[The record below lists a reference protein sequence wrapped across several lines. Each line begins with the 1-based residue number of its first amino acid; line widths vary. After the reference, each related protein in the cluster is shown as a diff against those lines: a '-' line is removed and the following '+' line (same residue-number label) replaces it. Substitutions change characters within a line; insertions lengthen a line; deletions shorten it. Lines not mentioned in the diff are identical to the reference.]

1 MQGENLFL
9 QKEVFPRETIG
20 MLLYDKHEIT
30 SLCYDS
36 RKAGAGCAFF
46 CLTGFNSDGHDYARA
61 AYDKGCRV
69 FVAERALDLPDDAK
83 VEIVPDSRAALGDAA
98 AEFYGHADRE
108 LTLIGVTGTKGKTS
122 VSTFIYQALNA
133 CGAKCGFI
141 GTTGADFCGT
151 HQKTLN
157 STPERIELH
166 RLFREMADKGCRY
179 CVMEVSSQA
188 EKVGRVAGLEFGI
201 AVFTNLSP
209 DHIGPGEHESFE
221 DYRDCKAK
229 LFSHCLTAVV
239 NCDDEYG
246 GYMAK
251 YAPKTVTYGRRD
263 FADFRAGN
271 VSLSHSADHIGAEY
285 DCSVSRYERDGSIK
299 TETFHVTGSVPGE
312 FSVSNSLAALAVC
325 ETLGMDRATV
335 LSVLSKAHAPGRFEA
350 VKTPLPASFIIDY
363 AHNELSLETALR
375 TLKSY
380 SPKRLICLFG
390 CIGGRAQ
397 LRREAMGKAAAELC
411 DYLILTSDNPDF
423 ERPLDIIV
431 GIERGIIKA
440 DRHPPYVRF
449 TDRADAIRYAADLA
463 EEGDI
468 VLLAGKGHEDYQII
482 EGKHVHFVEREI
494 LLDEA
499 EKRAAG
505 KPSFRI
511 F

>member
-1 MQGENLFL
+1 
-9 QKEVFPRETIG
+9 
-20 MLLYDKHEIT
+20 MLLYDKYEIT

-36 RKAGAGCAFF
+36 RKAGPGCAFF
-46 CLTGFNSDGHDYARA
+46 CLTGFNSDGHDYAKA
-61 AYDKGCRV
+61 AYDNGCRV
-69 FVAERALDLPDDAK
+69 FVCERAVDLPSDAA

-98 AEFYGHADRE
+98 ADFYGHADKE
-108 LTLIGVTGTKGKTS
+108 LKLIGVTGTKGKTS
-122 VSTFIYQALNA
+122 VSTFIFNALNA
-133 CGAKCGFI
+133 CGEKCGFI
-141 GTTGADFCGT
+141 GTTGADFGGQ

-166 RLFREMADKGCRY
+166 RLFREMADAGCRW

-188 EKVGRVAGLEFGI
+188 EKVGRVSGLGFEI

-209 DHIGPGEHESFE
+209 DHIGPGEHDSFE

-229 LFSHCLTAVV
+229 LFSQCRTAVV

-246 GYMAK
+246 GCMAK
-251 YAPKTVTYGRRD
+251 RAPRTVTYGKRD
-263 FADFRAGN
+263 YADIRAEN
-271 VSLSHSADHIGAEY
+271 IALSHDAGHIGAEY
-285 DCSVSRYERDGSIK
+285 DCTVSSYEPDGSIK
-299 TETFHVTGSVPGE
+299 KDAFHVAGSVPGE
-312 FSVSNSLAALAVC
+312 FSVYNSLAALAVC
-325 ETLGMDRATV
+325 ETAGMDRDTV
-335 LSVLSKAHAPGRFEA
+335 LGVLATAHAPGRFEV
-350 VKTPLPASFIIDY
+350 VKTCLPASFIIDY
-363 AHNELSLETALR
+363 AHNELSLETALK

-411 DYLILTSDNPDF
+411 DYLILTSDNPDH

-449 TDRADAIRYAADLA
+449 EDRADAIRYAADLA

-482 EGKHVHFVEREI
+482 EGKHVRFVEREI

-499 EKRAAG
+499 GKRTEG
-505 KPSFRI
+505 KPSYRI

>member
-1 MQGENLFL
+1 
-9 QKEVFPRETIG
+9 
-20 MLLYDKHEIT
+20 MLLYDKYEIT

-36 RKAGAGCAFF
+36 RKAEPGCAFF
-46 CLTGFNSDGHDYARA
+46 CLTGFNSDGHDYAGA
-61 AYDKGCRV
+61 AYGKGCRV
-69 FVAERALDLPDDAK
+69 FVCEREIDLPGDADI
-83 VEIVPDSRAALGDAA
+83 VIVPDSRAALGDAA
-98 AEFYGHADRE
+98 AEFYNHADKE

-133 CGAKCGFI
+133 CGKKCGFI
-141 GTTGADFCGT
+141 GTTGADFAGT

-166 RLFREMADKGCRY
+166 RLFREMTDAGCGY

-188 EKVGRVAGLEFGI
+188 EKVGRVAGLAYDI

-209 DHIGPGEHESFE
+209 DHIGPGEHDSFE

-229 LFSHCLTAVV
+229 LFSQCRTAVV

-251 YAPKTVTYGRRD
+251 HAPKTVTYGTRD
-263 FADFRAGN
+263 FADFKAEN
-271 VSLSHSADHIGAEY
+271 IALSHSSGHIGAEY
-285 DCSVSRYERDGSIK
+285 DCTVSSYVRDGTIES
-299 TETFHVTGSVPGE
+299 ETFHVTGSVPGE
-312 FSVSNSLAALAVC
+312 FSVYNSLAALAVC
-325 ETLGMDRATV
+325 ETLGTDRGTV
-335 LSVLSKAHAPGRFEA
+335 LSVLAKAHAPGRFEA
-350 VKTPLPASFIIDY
+350 VKTPLGASFIIDY
-363 AHNELSLETALR
+363 AHNELSLETALK

-380 SPKRLICLFG
+380 NPRRLICLFG

-431 GIERGIIKA
+431 GIERGVIKA

-449 TDRADAIRYAADLA
+449 EDRADAVRYAADLA
-463 EEGDI
+463 QDGDI

-482 EGKHVHFVEREI
+482 EGKRVRFVEREV
-494 LLDEA
+494 LLEEA
-499 EKRAAG
+499 EKRADG
-505 KPSFRI
+505 HPSYRI